1 MLRLYEVQ
9 SLGDSVNVIFALN
22 TLGVTLEKKD
32 KVIMYDFFRE
42 NSGYILLT
50 NNNVILASNKS
61 LLHCVN

>member
-9 SLGDSVNVIFALN
+9 SLGDSVNVVLALN
-22 TLGVTLEKKD
+22 TLGVVLEKKD

-50 NNNVILASNKS
+50 NNNVIFTANKS
-61 LLHCVN
+61 LLHCIN